1 VFALAWLRRR
11 SGRRR
16 RSTQPG
22 ESELLRLYERVQRR
36 MRRRRAPP
44 ETPREYQEAMQ
55 AALLVELTE
64 AVNEGAYA
72 GRWPEPERVREIASR
87 LSSG

>member
-1 VFALAWLRRR
+1 
-11 SGRRR
+11 
-16 RSTQPG
+16 
-22 ESELLRLYERVQRR
+22 
-36 MRRRRAPP
+36 
-44 ETPREYQEAMQ
+44 MQ
-55 AALLVELTE
+55 AALLVELTQ